1 MTTDNH
7 KNKKSD
13 SLKIAAVTV
22 TYNRTVTLQKC
33 IVALLTQIR
42 PVDSIIIVDNH
53 SREEEQ
59 AVIREIAAKDSRISV
74 IWLSDNLGGAGGFE
88 AGMRAVMEGTE
99 PYDYIWIMDDDAY
112 PRPNCLDKLL
122 RAGAGITEKIGDDRI
137 GFLAPLIYGI
147 DLQQYQLYHH
157 KRLKGLA
164 LRDEQITLSVD
175 ELHQASSIEANAFV
189 GVLISR
195 RAVDAVGIADGGM
208 FIYGDDTE
216 YTYRVSRHL
225 KGYLIRDAVIDH
237 QDPPMTTNFLQPEAW
252 WKEYYKNRNRFFIV
266 REFQTGL
273 KRLSGYV
280 MLMLPLLAQ
289 IPSAVLKPKYQ
300 GFHLLR
306 VHMLY
311 KALVDGL
318 MNRRGKTIDPGTYT
332 QMIRERRGR
341 TE

>member
-1 MTTDNH
+1 M
-7 KNKKSD
+7 KSKED
-13 SLKIAAVTV
+13 QIRITAVTV
-22 TYNRTVTLQKC
+22 TYNRTVTLRKC
-33 IVALLTQIR
+33 IDALLAQTR
-42 PVDSIIIVDNH
+42 PVDTIIIVDNH
-53 SREEEQ
+53 SRIEEQ
-59 AVIREIAAKDSRISV
+59 AVIREIAAIDSRISV
-74 IWLSDNLGGAGGFE
+74 IWLPDNLGGAGGFE
-88 AGMRAVMEGTE
+88 AGMRAVRESTD
-99 PYDYIWIMDDDAY
+99 PYDYVWIMDDDAY
-112 PRPNCLDKLL
+112 PRPDCLDMLL
-122 RAGAGITEKIGDDRI
+122 RAGDGIGEKIGYDRI

-147 DLQQYQLYHH
+147 DLQQFQLYHH

-164 LRDEQITLSVD
+164 LKDVQIVSSVD
-175 ELHQASSIEANAFV
+175 ELHQASSVEANAFV

-195 RAVDAVGIADGGM
+195 RAVDTVGIADGGM

-216 YTYRVSRHL
+216 YTYRVSRYL

-273 KRLSGYV
+273 KKLSGYV

-289 IPSAVLKPKYQ
+289 IPSALLKPKYQ

-306 VHMLY
+306 VRMLCR
-311 KALVDGL
+311 ALVDGL

-332 QMIRERRGR
+332 QMIKAKRSRME
-341 TE
+341 